1 MIVTQIKSAIGALA
15 NHRAT
20 LRSLGLRRIGQSV
33 EVKDTQQNRGY
44 LHAVRHLVLVDQ
56 KTFAINSQSP
66 NFSKASVSV
75 KRSTK
80 DKRG

>member
-15 NHRAT
+15 SHQAT

-44 LHAVRHLVLVDQ
+44 VHAVRHLVLVDRKPFTIKSPQ
-56 KTFAINSQSP
+56 TSQNQP
-66 NFSKASVSV
+66 APAKIA
-75 KRSTK
+75 KEQR
-80 DKRG
+80 D

>member
-15 NHRAT
+15 SHQAT

-44 LHAVRHLVLVDQ
+44 LHSVRHLVLVDH
-56 KTFAINSQSP
+56 KIFAINGQHSAPEPVSP
-66 NFSKASVSV
+66 AKIA
-75 KRSTK
+75 KE
-80 DKRG
+80 DRG